1 MNKKS
6 TNPDNVR
13 TRELRY
19 ATIERPGIRDDD
31 LKDLESR
38 FTAMDQ
44 ESRNGHIY
52 ACYGVAMRTAQDLED
67 RAKTILYVY
76 QRVSGVADTSVSY
89 ETVFDRRTLGQALKS
104 LTTFTEF
111 DPEADEI
118 RRLSR
123 SRRNFLAHSFF
134 VSRMDDL
141 WRKESQ
147 AAVVSE
153 LLTDA
158 QLFRD
163 FQSILDPLFVDLV
176 SESGIDLEAL
186 YRSAETSVRE
196 KFNALH

>member
-1 MNKKS
+1 
-6 TNPDNVR
+6 
-13 TRELRY
+13 
-19 ATIERPGIRDDD
+19 
-31 LKDLESR
+31 
-38 FTAMDQ
+38 
-44 ESRNGHIY
+44 
-52 ACYGVAMRTAQDLED
+52 
-67 RAKTILYVY
+67 
-76 QRVSGVADTSVSY
+76 
-89 ETVFDRRTLGQALKS
+89 
-104 LTTFTEF
+104 
-111 DPEADEI
+111 
-118 RRLSR
+118 
-123 SRRNFLAHSFF
+123 
-134 VSRMDDL
+134 MDDL